1 MAQAWDPI
9 AHTPLRAVSDFGTLN
24 PGAFFCKPDG
34 GSYLDGWKI
43 YKFEGAWTADNLPA
57 FAVQLNLD
65 WHGGGETLSWRGPPS
80 RYFEIHH
87 ADETGF
93 LIPAVSRKGASWTW
107 AHRSPDITLGCA
119 IMESGGVK
127 YLNLAHRPKNSL
139 GTIYFSQRVFSET
152 YTNNSPYDAGTN
164 PLGWVSLPSVVLPGD
179 ANRAATPVFFNANGT
194 ECQCIIGLSTGTA
207 KPITTAKRLKVAIGV
222 GSATPVVSSA
232 AGDITR
238 DEVIV
243 DTGSTGYSVAF
254 GIDDGEGNVTPECI
268 AYDEEGACIHSKYDY
283 TTNNSGSKG
292 GSLTINVNTSPVQ
305 IVDYKGNVEITAAI
319 YDTENSS
326 SSRNFT
332 NTTHRTFN
340 QIESDP
346 PDITEELTES
356 YNGTYT
362 TNAARKL
369 VSPNLSMDLQT
380 VTGSRS
386 AAWNRNTTAPVPDS
400 VSDTSNTTWTQRLLV
415 YLDLRAGHAI
425 YVEKETITQ
434 IVATGEFFAP
444 DSTPH
449 NKTETINTRF
459 VVVLNGQT
467 TVVAE
472 NLGTP
477 VFTAG
482 VAVFPPLLEF
492 WGGVGDHDS
501 SSSSSTIDPIGDAF
515 SHLVMHQQSVYGR
528 LGICGVATDAANNV
542 LLSVTIWDD
551 GAEDGYYTFLTGGD
565 ALNLI
570 GATGIDRRLIEV
582 GLIDFD
588 GSYVAP

>member
-127 YLNLAHRPKNSL
+127 YLNLVHRTKNTT
-139 GTIYFSQRVFSET
+139 GTIKFSQRVFSET
-152 YTNNSPYDAGTN
+152 YANNGTYDADTN
-164 PLGWVSLPSVVLPGD
+164 PLGWVTLTPVTLPVD
-179 ANRAATPVFFNANGT
+179 ANRDATPVFFNANGT
-194 ECQCIIGLSTGTA
+194 ECQCIIGKSEGTA
-207 KPITTAKRLKVAIGV
+207 RPITTVKRLKVTFGV
-222 GSATPVVSSA
+222 GTVTPGITSAEGSIS
-232 AGDITR
+232 R

-243 DTGSTGYSVAF
+243 DTGSVSRNIVKGTWE
-254 GIDDGEGNVTPECI
+254 DDNISPEC
-268 AYDEEGACIHSKYDY
+268 AEYDTEGACVHWEYDY
-283 TTNNSGSKG
+283 TTNVNGAKG
-292 GSLTINVNTSPVQ
+292 GSLTMSLNTAPVQ
-305 IVDYKGNVEITAAI
+305 IVDYKGNQEITAAI

-326 SSRNFT
+326 STRNFT
-332 NTTHRTFN
+332 HSLRRTLD
-340 QIESDP
+340 QLVPDP
-346 PDITEELTES
+346 PEITEELSES

-362 TNAARKL
+362 TRAARKL
-369 VSPNLSMDLQT
+369 VSPYLSMDLQT
-380 VTGSRS
+380 VTGSRTAS
-386 AAWNRNTTAPVPDS
+386 WSRTTVDPVPDS
-400 VSDTSNTTWTQRLLV
+400 VSDSSTTTWIQRLLV

-425 YVEKETITQ
+425 YVEKETITN

-444 DSTPH
+444 DQTPH
-449 NKTETINTRF
+449 NQTETINTRF
-459 VVVLNGQT
+459 VVVLHGQEN
-467 TVVAE
+467 VIAE

-477 VFTAG
+477 VFTPGALIY
-482 VAVFPPLLEF
+482 PPLLEF
-492 WGGVGDHDS
+492 WGGTTDHDDS
-501 SSSSSTIDPIGDAF
+501 TSSSTVDPISDAF

-542 LLSVTIWDD
+542 LLSVTIWD
-551 GAEDGYYTFLTGGD
+551 GGTEDGYYTFLTGGD
-565 ALNLI
+565 ALALI
-570 GATGIDRRLIEV
+570 GATGMDRRLIEV
-582 GLIDFD
+582 GLIDYD
-588 GSYVAP
+588 GSYVVPP